1 VSLSLIA
8 HLPCSRKASVDD
20 YPTLKEDKYWHS
32 FLQGVRSIAAMHGTS
47 NVLSYSYVPSSS
59 EETELFGY
67 HQRFMF
73 NVFKEKVLTSKGRV
87 QVRRF
92 ESSLDAQKVFAALLD
107 SYEDSLT
114 TTLSATALRAE
125 LTTMRL
131 DDSWKKSYESYLN
144 LWSHKVLDL
153 EKIENSAV
161 PDATKRLWLTTTLQE
176 HKDMK
181 NAISQATTTE
191 HTLIGMGAVPK
202 GQQLDWERFYD
213 MLIANA
219 KLLDDSTKIVSR
231 KQRHNNQHNVD
242 TTRKQG
248 RDGRNGRQNGRGRGN
263 GRGNGGG
270 NGHTNSNGGDR
281 ANNNSSRNNRS
292 SSNVT
297 YSAYTGPNMVM
308 SEDTFFTTEDYRKL
322 TRAQKDRLRELHQQ
336 RRARRGVSS
345 ATQAAAS
352 NVVVNAATQSSVSPT
367 APTVVTHVDSGSHL
381 RQMLS
386 QAHNRTS
393 QSHTATTQVVDNT
406 TPQQITYNG
415 HTYTQMHAK
424 LEYRVSQH
432 NHSHSGSLIDGGAN
446 GGMSGNDVRVL
457 SETMDRADVTGIANN
472 KVSDL
477 KLCTVAGLVQS
488 SSGPVVAIF
497 HQYAHYGEGR
507 TIHSS
512 NQLRSFGLEID
523 DTPRALQGKQR
534 IRTPCG
540 RIIPLSIRNGL
551 PFMDM
556 SPPTD
561 NDIATFPH
569 IMFTADLPWDPSSLD
584 DEYGPEDELVD
595 DEDTISDYH
604 HDEVNDYGELMPEAR
619 SSNQTNR
626 VAPRVVHPKQHDFV
640 RLKPNFGFVPVDR
653 IRHTIDNTTQ
663 FARADARLPLRRHF
677 KTRFPAAN
685 VNRLN
690 EVVATDTFFSDTP
703 AHDDGILGHGGTTMV
718 QLFCGVTSLLTA
730 VFAMSSESQM
740 PGTFEDFI
748 RKYGAPKGLFSDNA
762 KVQIGSAV
770 KAILRLYAIADFQ
783 CEPHYQNQ
791 NPAERRI
798 QDVKKLSNQL
808 MDRTGTPE
816 QYWLLCLYFVVYL
829 LNRLATES
837 LEWKTPLEKATGQVP
852 DISPL
857 LAFRWWEPVYYT
869 VDNKFPSESPEKTGR
884 WAGVAE
890 HQGDALTYLVL
901 TDDTLQVI
909 TRSVIRTALGNN
921 QPNLRAEH
929 PSPPENLIPDG
940 GETVATKPILQ
951 STNDI
956 AGEHT
961 SQSELKLPKF
971 SPEELIGRTF
981 IRDMDDGQKYRA
993 RVVQKILDKDAE
1005 NHQNIK
1011 FLLQI
1016 GEGKFDEIITYNELN
1031 DIVERQIEEEMDP
1044 DKPWAFKTIKDHQ
1057 GPLNSRHP
1065 DYKGSSYNV
1074 LIQWE
1079 DGSETFE
1086 PLDLIFKDDP
1096 VSLADYAES
1105 NNLLGIDGWKRL
1117 RRLAKNRKK
1126 LNRMLNQSKLKAKR
1140 HGPIYKF
1147 GVQVP
1152 RNIKEAYELDKKNGN
1167 TKWQDAVNEEI
1178 TQLLDYVTFEDRGQ
1192 VSFIQGYKRINC
1204 HFVFDVKH
1212 DLRHKARFVAGGHQ
1226 TDVNKESNYSGVV
1239 SLRSMRICLLL
1250 GYLNG
1255 LDTAVGDV
1263 GNAYLEAYTK
1273 EKVYFVAGPEFGPLA
1288 GHSLII
1294 VKALYGLRSSGARY
1308 HERFADTLRDMNF
1321 FPSKADPDVWMRDCG
1336 THYEYMCVYVD
1347 DLLHISKDPAI
1358 LFNELT
1364 SKYGYKLKGVGPPKY
1379 HLGGDYFRDDDGTQA
1394 WGAQTY
1400 IKKMLSNYERM
1411 FGTKPK
1417 EYSSPLEKGDHPEMD
1432 VTDELDDQGIA
1443 MYQSLI
1449 GALQWA
1455 VTLGRFDIQCAVAT
1469 MSSFRTAPRQ
1479 GHLDRLK
1486 RIYGYLKRKPDA
1498 AIRFRTGIPN
1508 HKAVYEPDVYDWLY
1522 SVYGNVS
1529 EDIPKDAPKPR
1540 GKPVQTTTYEDA
1552 NLMHDLVTG
1561 RSMSGILHMI
1571 NQTPVQWFAKKQN
1584 LVETATY
1591 GSEFMVARQAT
1602 EQIIDL
1608 RYTLRMLGVP
1618 LEGPSWMFGDNKSV
1632 VTSSTIPHSTLD
1644 KRWNA
1649 LSYHRV
1655 REAIAA
1661 GIIIFQHIDGK
1672 SNPSDVLTK
1681 FLPWNEFWPL
1691 IQPLLFWKGETM
1703 RSAKADTPLAEVI
1716 KWTMQESQS

>member
-1 VSLSLIA
+1 
-8 HLPCSRKASVDD
+8 
-20 YPTLKEDKYWHS
+20 
-32 FLQGVRSIAAMHGTS
+32 
-47 NVLSYSYVPSSS
+47 
-59 EETELFGY
+59 
-67 HQRFMF
+67 
-73 NVFKEKVLTSKGRV
+73 
-87 QVRRF
+87 
-92 ESSLDAQKVFAALLD
+92 
-107 SYEDSLT
+107 
-114 TTLSATALRAE
+114 
-125 LTTMRL
+125 
-131 DDSWKKSYESYLN
+131 
-144 LWSHKVLDL
+144 
-153 EKIENSAV
+153 
-161 PDATKRLWLTTTLQE
+161 
-176 HKDMK
+176 MK
-181 NAISQATTTE
+181 NAIAQATTTE
-191 HTLIGMGAVPK
+191 HTLIGLGAVQR
-202 GQQLDWERFYD
+202 GSQLAWERFYD

-219 KLLDDSTKIVSR
+219 KLLDDCTKHVSSR
-231 KQRHNNQHNVD
+231 KQRQTNQQQVATPPHTN
-242 TTRKQG
+242 RG
-248 RDGRNGRQNGRGRGN
+248 GRGGQQARNRGG
-263 GRGNGGG
+263 GRGGGFG
-270 NGHTNSNGGDR
+270 RGSGGTSSSTNRGS
-281 ANNNSSRNNRS
+281 RS
-292 SSNVT
+292 SSNNNNSNNRT
-297 YSAYTGPNMVM
+297 SQNRQTPYTGPNMVM
-308 SEDTFFTTEDYRKL
+308 TENTFFSRDDYRQL
-322 TRAQKDRLRELHQQ
+322 TQTQKDQLRELHE
-336 RRARRGVSS
+336 RRRMRLQASS
-345 ATQAAAS
+345 ATHAPAHSIVVHTATQAAS
-352 NVVVNAATQSSVSPT
+352 SPPSSMVATPS
-367 APTVVTHVDSGSHL
+367 DGGSHL
-381 RQMLS
+381 RQVLS
-386 QAHNRTS
+386 QAHSRVPD
-393 QSHTATTQVVDNT
+393 SHTAMTQVIDNT
-406 TPQQITYNG
+406 SPRQISYNG
-415 HTYTQMHAK
+415 RTYTQM
-424 LEYRVSQH
+424 LH
-432 NHSHSGSLIDGGAN
+432 NLVYKVNLHSFEHSGSLIDGGAN

-457 SETMDRADVTGIANN
+457 DETMDVADVTGIANN
-472 KVSDL
+472 TVTNL

-488 SSGPVVAIF
+488 LSGPVVAIF
-497 HQYAHYGEGR
+497 HQYAHYGENR

-512 NQLRSFGLEID
+512 NQLRSFGIEID

-561 NDIATFPH
+561 NDMDTFPH
-569 IMFTADLPWDPSSLD
+569 IMFTADIPWDPSSLD
-584 DEYGPEDELVD
+584 NEYDTREEVADD
-595 DEDTISDYH
+595 DETISDYH
-604 HDEVNDYGELMPEAR
+604 HLQVNDYGELMPEAR
-619 SSNQTNR
+619 TSNQTSR
-626 VAPRVVHPKQHDFV
+626 TVPRVVQPKQHDFV
-640 RLKPNFGFVPVDR
+640 RLKPNFAFVPDDR
-653 IRHTIDNTTQ
+653 IRQTIENTTQ
-663 FARADARLPLRRHF
+663 YARADTRLPLRRHF

-685 VNRLN
+685 INRLN
-690 EVVATDTFFSDTP
+690 EIVATDTFFSDTP
-703 AHDDGILGHGGTTMV
+703 AHDDGILGHGGATMV

-730 VFAMSSESQM
+730 VYAMSSESQM

-748 RKYGAPKGLFSDNA
+748 RRYGAPKGLFSDNA

-816 QYWLLCLYFVVYL
+816 EYWLLCLYFVVYL
-829 LNRLATES
+829 INRLATES
-837 LEWKTPLEKATGQVP
+837 LQWKTPLEKATGQVP

-884 WAGVAE
+884 WVGVAE

-901 TDDTLQVI
+901 TDDTLRVL
-909 TRSVIRTALGNN
+909 TRSVIRTALGNH

-929 PSPPENLIPDG
+929 PSPPADLILDG
-940 GETVATKPILQ
+940 GESVASKPILL

-956 AGEHT
+956 AGDQV
-961 SQSELKLPKF
+961 SQSRLKLPKF

-1016 GEGKFDEIITYNELN
+1016 GEGKFDEIITYSELN
-1031 DIVERQIEEEMDP
+1031 DIVEKQVEDELDP
-1044 DKPWAFKTIKDHQ
+1044 EKPWVYKAIKDHQ
-1057 GPLNSRHP
+1057 GPLHPRHP

-1074 LIQWE
+1074 LVQWE
-1079 DGSETFE
+1079 DGSETYE
-1086 PLDLIFKDDP
+1086 PLDIIYKDDP
-1096 VSLADYAES
+1096 VSLADYAET
-1105 NNLLGIDGWKRL
+1105 NDLLGTVGWKRL

-1126 LNRMLNQSKLKAKR
+1126 LDRMIKQAKMKAKR
-1140 HGPIYKF
+1140 RGPMYKF

-1152 RNIKEAYELDKKNGN
+1152 RNVKEAYELDEKNGN
-1167 TKWQDAVNEEI
+1167 NNWHEAVQAEI
-1178 TQLLDYVTFEDRGQ
+1178 DQLLDYKTFEDKGQ
-1192 VSFIQGYKRINC
+1192 VTFVQGYKRINC
-1204 HFVFDVKH
+1204 HFIFDVKH

-1226 TDVNKESNYSGVV
+1226 TDINKESNYSGVV

-1250 GYLNG
+1250 GEINDLK
-1255 LDTAVGDV
+1255 TVVGDV

-1308 HERFADTLRDMNF
+1308 HERFADTLRDMDF

-1347 DLLHISKDPAI
+1347 DLLHISKNPSI
-1358 LFNELT
+1358 LFDELT
-1364 SKYGYKLKGVGPPKY
+1364 TKYGYKLKGVGPPKY
-1379 HLGGDYFRDDDGTQA
+1379 HLGGDYFRDSDGTQA

-1400 IKKMLSNYERM
+1400 IKKMLGNYERM
-1411 FGTKPK
+1411 FGMKPK
-1417 EYSSPLEKGDHPEMD
+1417 EYSAPLEKGDHPEID
-1432 VTDELDDQGIA
+1432 VTDELDEQGIA

-1455 VTLGRFDIQCAVAT
+1455 VTLGRFDIQCAVAS
-1469 MSSFRTAPRQ
+1469 MSSFRAAPRQ

-1486 RIYGYLKRKPDA
+1486 RIYGYLKRRPEA

-1508 HKAVYEPDVYDWLY
+1508 HKEVYEPDVYNWLY
-1522 SVYGNVS
+1522 SVYGNVK
-1529 EDIPKDAPKPR
+1529 EDIADEVPIPR
-1540 GKPVQTTTYEDA
+1540 GKPVQTTTYQDA

-1571 NQTPVQWFAKKQN
+1571 NQTPIQWFSKKQN

-1618 LEGPSWMFGDNKSV
+1618 LLGPSWMFGDNKSV

-1649 LSYHRV
+1649 LSYHKV

-1661 GIIIFQHIDGK
+1661 GVITFQHIDGK

-1703 RSAKADTPLAEVI
+1703 INATSDTPLAEVI
-1716 KWTMQESQS
+1716 RVTSQESQS